1 MSVGS
6 GGQAATGQSKQHSRS
21 PSHAK
26 SRQFRSPD
34 FDIVQKYKSLLA
46 GDSSL
51 TPPIA
56 AIESLLALLTSSPA
70 TTVSETLD
78 LLQASSTTL
87 RENIP
92 NSIALSAGT
101 DLFQRY
107 LVTTL
112 QRPGA
117 LGPGGDF
124 SVLRQNFLSNS
135 RLFVQRAKEARSKI
149 AVHASPFITPEA
161 TIITYGPS
169 RVVTT
174 LLQKAAESG
183 KYFSVIAITSST
195 PSLQTQMKDQ
205 VSALRGKQISTS
217 LIPAHAAAYALSTL
231 PKSSPSLVICGAS
244 TVLENGGVTSTLGGY
259 QIALLAKALHTPFY
273 IATESYKFV
282 RLYPLSQLDLPL
294 QQDIVKF
301 EGGEEN
307 AGDAGK
313 SSDGEERLLEEE
325 MVDFTPP
332 ELITALIT
340 ENGVMT
346 PNAVSEELIK
356 LWF

>member
-1 MSVGS
+1 M
-6 GGQAATGQSKQHSRS
+6 
-21 PSHAK
+21 
-26 SRQFRSPD
+26 
-34 FDIVQKYKSLLA
+34 LA
-46 GDSSL
+46 EDSSL

-56 AIESLLALLTSSPA
+56 AIESLLALLTASPA

-78 LLQASSTTL
+78 LLQAASATL
-87 RENIP
+87 HDNIP
-92 NSIALSAGT
+92 NPIALSAGT

-124 SVLRQNFLSNS
+124 GLLRQHLLSNS
-135 RLFVQRAKEARSKI
+135 RLFVQRAKEARLKI
-149 AVHASPFITPEA
+149 AVYASPFITPEA
-161 TIITYGPS
+161 TLVTYGPS

-174 LLQKAAESG
+174 LLQKAADSG
-183 KYFSVIAITSST
+183 KFFSVIAITPST
-195 PSLQTQMKDQ
+195 PALQTQMKDQ
-205 VSALRGKQISTS
+205 ASALRSKQIPTS
-217 LIPAHAAAYALSTL
+217 LIPAHSTAYALSTI
-231 PKSSPSLVICGAS
+231 PRSSPAFVICGAS

-259 QIALLAKALHTPFY
+259 QIALLAKALAKPFY
-273 IATESYKFV
+273 VATESYKFV

-294 QQDIVKF
+294 QQEVVKF
-301 EGGEEN
+301 EGGEEASN
-307 AGDAGK
+307 DGK
-313 SSDGEERLLEEE
+313 TDGRKKSLLEEE
-325 MVDFTPP
+325 MVDYTPP

>member
-1 MSVGS
+1 MSPV
-6 GGQAATGQSKQHSRS
+6 AAGDSKHARS
-21 PSHAK
+21 PSDTK
-26 SRQFRSPD
+26 GRQFRGPD
-34 FDIVQKYKSLLA
+34 FDIVQKYNSLLA
-46 GDSSL
+46 EDSSL

-56 AIESLLALLTSSPA
+56 AIETLLALLTSSPA

-78 LLQASSTTL
+78 LLQASSATL
-87 RENIP
+87 RDNIP
-92 NSIALSAGT
+92 NSLALSAGT

-124 SVLRQNFLSNS
+124 GVLRQNFLSNS

-149 AVHASPFITPEA
+149 AIHASPFITSDA
-161 TIITYGPS
+161 TIVTYGPS

-183 KYFSVIAITSST
+183 KYFSVIAITPST
-195 PSLQTQMKDQ
+195 PSLETQMKDQ
-205 VSALRGKQISTS
+205 VSALRGKQIPTS
-217 LIPAHAAAYALSTL
+217 LIAAHATAYALSTL
-231 PKSSPSLVICGAS
+231 AKSRPSLVICGAS

-259 QIALLAKALHTPFY
+259 QLALLAKALQIPFY
-273 IATESYKFV
+273 VATESYKFV

-294 QQDIVKF
+294 PQNIVKF

-307 AGDAGK
+307 PGVTGK
-313 SSDGEERLLEEE
+313 GSNEKECLPDED
-325 MVDFTPP
+325 MVDYTPP
-332 ELITALIT
+332 ELITALIS

>member
-1 MSVGS
+1 M
-6 GGQAATGQSKQHSRS
+6 
-21 PSHAK
+21 K
-26 SRQFRSPD
+26 SRRSQNLD

-46 GDSSL
+46 EDTSL

-56 AIESLLALLTSSPA
+56 AIESLIVLLASSPA

-78 LLQASSTTL
+78 LLQASSQTL
-87 RENIP
+87 REGIP

-124 SVLRQNFLSNS
+124 GALRQHFLSNS
-135 RLFVQRAKEARSKI
+135 RLFVQRAKEARAKI
-149 AVHASPFITPEA
+149 AIHASPFITPEA
-161 TIITYGPS
+161 TILTYGPS

-183 KYFSVIAITSST
+183 KYFSVIAITPST
-195 PSLQTQMKDQ
+195 PSLQTQVRSQ
-205 VSALRGKQISTS
+205 VSALRSKQIPTS

-231 PKSSPSLVICGAS
+231 PKSSPSLVMCGAS
-244 TVLENGGVTSTLGGY
+244 TVLENGGVTSTLGAY
-259 QIALLAKALHTPFY
+259 QLALLAKALQKTFY
-273 IATESYKFV
+273 VATESYKFD
-282 RLYPLSQLDLPL
+282 RLYPMSQSDLPL
-294 QQDIVKF
+294 QQSIVRF
-301 EGGEEN
+301 EGGEDG
-307 AGDAGK
+307 ADAEK
-313 SSDGEERLLEEE
+313 RVDKEALLLEEE
-325 MVDFTPP
+325 MVDYTPP